1 MKTSIHLSRS
11 NGYRELGMYDE
22 SILELEEIEGED
34 RWHPSVVEARYKTYR
49 DAKEWELAMTMA
61 RVLAEGMPDRLEWL
75 KNQADA
81 MTECGDPT
89 GALQLLKDITHVHVD
104 DDEAECLAFFIDN
117 AFGCTKHRQ
126 MWCNDFPVVPVQID
140 LGQIYLVCRK
150 LEDLLVKIAVCF
162 VLEHLVRNDRQLIGW
177 MQTIHTNDFPAIIG
191 YTNDSNLSVKRLGL
205 NHPGEND
212 C

>member
-1 MKTSIHLSRS
+1 
-11 NGYRELGMYDE
+11 MYDE

-89 GALQLLKDITHVHVD
+89 GALKLLE
-104 DDEAECLAFFIDN
+104 EASERFGEDGKYLLAV
-117 AFGCTKHRQ
+117 GRQ
-126 MWCNDFPVVPVQID
+126 
-140 LGQIYLVCRK
+140 YS
-150 LEDLLVKIAVCF
+150 LLCEIEEAKK
-162 VLEHLVRNDRQLIGW
+162 
-177 MQTIHTNDFPAIIG
+177 
-191 YTNDSNLSVKRLGL
+191 YVKRAIKADSSLKAEFL
-205 NHPGEND
+205 DDPAFDAVWESF
-212 C
+212 